1 MGVNMNVKELMS
13 ELQSKVVLDIKQ
25 GQILCPD
32 CKGLRFKYTEKED
45 SGFITNCTRCH
56 NGKLY
61 LCPDCGDYNQTD
73 YCNCTASWNRRNA
86 ESEAKKIATATKVDI
101 KDYNGMLKSLI
112 YEERVI
118 DKDEFYDEYFDNFDA
133 DSPKYVW
140 AMKPYL
146 VVRPGDLDVYE
157 YILRVSEDGYEDMY
171 ERLDIDSPLLV
182 AANKLIQEWY
192 KENES
197 MMYAYAEDYS
207 IMVDISSWYEDLF
220 DANKDYI

>member
-1 MGVNMNVKELMS
+1 MNIKELMS
-13 ELQSKVVLDIKQ
+13 ELQSKVIIDVKE
-25 GQILCPD
+25 GQILCPE
-32 CKGLRFKYTEKED
+32 CNGLRFKYKED
-45 SGFITNCTRCH
+45 GDRGFISNCTRCH

-61 LCPDCGDYNQTD
+61 LCSDCGNYNQTD
-73 YCNCTASWNRRNA
+73 YCNCSASLNRRRA
-86 ESEAKKIATATKVDI
+86 ESESKKIATATKVDI
-101 KDYNGMLKSLI
+101 KDYNGMLKSFV

-146 VVRPGDLDVYE
+146 VVRPGDLDIYD

-182 AANKLIQEWY
+182 GANKLIQEWY

-197 MMYAYAEDYS
+197 HMYAYAEDYN

-220 DANKDYI
+220 EANKDYI

>member
-1 MGVNMNVKELMS
+1 MNVKELMA
-13 ELQSKVVLDIKQ
+13 ELQSKVMIDVKE
-25 GQILCPD
+25 GEILCPD

-45 SGFITNCTRCH
+45 GGFISNCTRCH

-61 LCPDCGDYNQTD
+61 LCPDCGDYNRTD
-73 YCNCTASWNRRNA
+73 YCNCIASWNRRNA
-86 ESEAKKIATATKVDI
+86 ESEAKKIAKATKVDI

-146 VVRPGDLDVYE
+146 VIKPADLDICEV
-157 YILRVSEDGYEDMY
+157 ILDRTEDGYEDMY
-171 ERLDIDSPLLV
+171 ENLDMKSPLLV
-182 AANKLIQEWY
+182 GANKLIQEWY

-197 MMYAYAEDYS
+197 TMYAYAEDYS
-207 IMVDISSWYEDLF
+207 IMVDVSSWYEDLF